1 MPSVAG
7 TILIKRS
14 CNLFDS
20 IRFKDIILLDIIE
33 ARQTDTALHAARHFL
48 HVFLDPLERIQRVVS
63 DSSTIAVDPDTT
75 TTLA

>member
-20 IRFKDIILLDIIE
+20 IRFKDIILAQGNVIDR
-33 ARQTDTALHAARHFL
+33 ADAYRDFRG
-48 HVFLDPLERIQRVVS
+48 R
-63 DSSTIAVDPDTT
+63 DPDVDALLENRGFPTGK
-75 TTLA
+75 